1 METLCKNR
9 EGPREGK
16 EGKKERD
23 HTGKCVTKHLVIP
36 ALRCHS
42 LEDGEFK
49 ASLGYQW
56 VWGQPTTQTIKKGRR
71 REGGKHVSLWGE
83 FSKQLLPSVSSSA
96 LQCARASRASLTPPA
111 PQHQQ
116 ATYLGVTKLNISEGS
131 FLFGQGMG
139 QLPHGS
145 GSHSTIPTFF
155 VFWDRVLYGP
165 SYDYVV
171 KDEFDKSFP
180 NLLLRSPKYQDHRQA
195 QLHLV

>member
-1 METLCKNR
+1 M
-9 EGPREGK
+9 
-16 EGKKERD
+16 
-23 HTGKCVTKHLVIP
+23 IP

-56 VWGQPTTQTIKKGRR
+56 VWGQSTAQTTKKGRR

-111 PQHQQ
+111 PS
-116 ATYLGVTKLNISEGS
+116 TNKPLISVS
-131 FLFGQGMG
+131 PNSTFMKVLFSLASYG

-145 GSHSTIPTFF
+145 GSCSTIPTSF
-155 VFWDRVLYGP
+155 VFWDRVLCGP
-165 SYDYVV
+165 SYDYVA

-180 NLLLRSPKYQDHRQA
+180 SLLLLSPKYQDYRQA
-195 QLHLV
+195 QSHLV